1 MVQARARFH
10 ELCQTTEYK
19 DNVENR
25 ALVQAKVLIWRKRED
40 FGVHLEVSN
49 RAMVLARARFVELY
63 RKT

>member
-1 MVQARARFH
+1 MVQARARFL
-10 ELCQTTEYK
+10 ELCQNNVNK
-19 DNVENR
+19 VNVENR

-49 RAMVLARARFVELY
+49 RAMVQARARFVELY